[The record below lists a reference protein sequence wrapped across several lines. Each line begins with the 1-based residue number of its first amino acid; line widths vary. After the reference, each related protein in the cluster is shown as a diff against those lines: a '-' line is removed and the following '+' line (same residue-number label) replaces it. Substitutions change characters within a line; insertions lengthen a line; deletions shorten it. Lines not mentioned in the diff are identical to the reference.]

1 MLRKTLLATLCAT
14 SLLSTMVL
22 ANPQTFDSELGTVSA
37 ETVVQGLNHP
47 WALAFYRISKA
58 CS

>member
-14 SLLSTMVL
+14 SLMSTMVL

-47 WALAFYRISKA
+47 WALAFLTE
-58 CS
+58 